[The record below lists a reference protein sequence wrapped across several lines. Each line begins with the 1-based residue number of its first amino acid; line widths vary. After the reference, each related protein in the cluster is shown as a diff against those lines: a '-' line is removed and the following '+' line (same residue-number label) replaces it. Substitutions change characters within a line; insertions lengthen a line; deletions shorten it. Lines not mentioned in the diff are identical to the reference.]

1 MTIFA
6 ASYQTITCDS
16 CSKSVTFENTEDHR
30 GIAEAREQHPW
41 LKTIR
46 VIQASGRSFVYCGD
60 ECELKAISDGTHNP
74 VAKSS
79 LVLPTGANAQQVA
92 AAEAQRAE
100 QATKALKAGAG
111 VTLQGS

>member
-1 MTIFA
+1 MHA
-6 ASYQTITCDS
+6 VQYQTVTCDS
-16 CSKSVTFENTEDHR
+16 CLKTVTFEQTEDNR
-30 GIAEAREQHPW
+30 GAVEAREQHPW
-41 LKTIR
+41 LKTLR
-46 VIQASGRSFVYCGD
+46 VVQASGRVFSYCGD

-111 VTLQGS
+111 ITLQGS